1 MDFYALDPCNFI
13 KTKLANSYKDFACL
27 KDITFDTCILKSV
40 ELFSTIHVRGI
51 YISNMEFNTDNMS
64 KEMQFRT
71 LNNRPVVPILFSDI
85 CEGQKDDNED
95 TSMKMDQNKDS
106 GKKEEKR
113 IMKSTVKKKPKNE
126 IKKYEIGD
134 LDQNIQE
141 IEQRREIM
149 KKEAEQ
155 RKKEN
160 IADIMNI
167 KVSKATSKANDD
179 KEYQQKLMKANAE
192 LKEMESGLL
201 NKNMFNVNKD
211 FVETKKEYLRNL
223 FKKEEQ
229 KKTPLLPDPLM
240 NLNYIIGYTAQN
252 CPHIVYNSHGD
263 YGTNPNLYKD
273 NTVNPDK
280 KIIYFCSGNN
290 LVKFDSV
297 NIKQQFFIGHSK
309 PISNFIIACKGEI
322 IFSNQEGVNSITI
335 SINI

>member
-1 MDFYALDPCNFI
+1 
-13 KTKLANSYKDFACL
+13 
-27 KDITFDTCILKSV
+27 
-40 ELFSTIHVRGI
+40 
-51 YISNMEFNTDNMS
+51 
-64 KEMQFRT
+64 
-71 LNNRPVVPILFSDI
+71 
-85 CEGQKDDNED
+85 
-95 TSMKMDQNKDS
+95 
-106 GKKEEKR
+106 
-113 IMKSTVKKKPKNE
+113 MKSSPKKKAKAE
-126 IKKYEIGD
+126 VKKYEIGD
-134 LDQNIQE
+134 LDQNIKE

-167 KVSKATSKANDD
+167 KVSKATNKNDED
-179 KEYQQKLMKANAE
+179 RDYQQKLMKANAE

-263 YGTNPNLYKD
+263 YGTNPNLYKY

-280 KIIYFCSGNN
+280 K
-290 LVKFDSV
+290 
-297 NIKQQFFIGHSK
+297 
-309 PISNFIIACKGEI
+309 
-322 IFSNQEGVNSITI
+322 
-335 SINI
+335 